1 MPACYWPITADQPA
15 VRGPSAIKLTCMG
28 PLCDR
33 ARPQH
38 QPHFTQGA
46 RPSTGCALT
55 TLSAQGV
62 MPVGKRLA
70 RAGLVW
76 MAFFKSA

>member
-1 MPACYWPITADQPA
+1 MFFLCVNAP
-15 VRGPSAIKLTCMG
+15 LTKV
-28 PLCDR
+28 
-33 ARPQH
+33 
-38 QPHFTQGA
+38 
-46 RPSTGCALT
+46 
-55 TLSAQGV
+55 QGV